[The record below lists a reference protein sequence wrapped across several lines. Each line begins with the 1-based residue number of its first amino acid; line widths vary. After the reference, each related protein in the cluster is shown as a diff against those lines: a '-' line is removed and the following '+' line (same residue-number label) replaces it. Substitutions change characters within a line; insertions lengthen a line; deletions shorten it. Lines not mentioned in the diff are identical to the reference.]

1 MSALRTPRR
10 FSHGRR
16 PRWQGGRMSTA
27 PLFRPVVAQRAVWP
41 VVIVDALAGAD
52 QIHRL
57 VPASRSGAHARVGLR
72 NLQEVR
78 HRRNGVLGTAVAS
91 RTIPSAPGRPDGE
104 PDGVHAPTASAPPAR
119 APDIEL
125 MGALPPRQ
133 PCGPHAVDRAAAW
146 AGQIEAD
153 DPREGATGQGTSRNL
168 RHWQSPVFRGSTA
181 AVGTSQRGPP

>member
-41 VVIVDALAGAD
+41 VVIVGGPAGAD

-57 VPASRSGAHARVGLR
+57 IPATRSGAHARVGLLKLR
-72 NLQEVR
+72 EVR
-78 HRRNGVLGTAVAS
+78 PRRNGVLGTAVAS
-91 RTIPSAPGRPDGE
+91 SRTIPGAPGRPDGE

-125 MGALPPRQ
+125 TGALPPRQ
-133 PCGPHAVDRAAAW
+133 PCGPHAVDRAAALGRPNRSRRPARKCDG
-146 AGQIEAD
+146 AGDVQESQTLAVTDFSSAD
-153 DPREGATGQGTSRNL
+153 SCR
-168 RHWQSPVFRGSTA
+168 
-181 AVGTSQRGPP
+181 